1 MGLREVK
8 KEQTRRHIA
17 EVAGRLFAERGF
29 DRVTVA
35 EVAREAQVAE
45 ATVFNYFPA
54 KEDLFY
60 SRFESFER
68 GLLDAVRDRAPG
80 EPVLVAFR
88 RHLLDAGGLLAEA
101 ATDDAALE
109 RLRTVNRLISG
120 SAALR
125 TREQRVMAEATT
137 RLAALIAGEPGTDE
151 VTAYVVANALMG
163 VHRAL
168 IDHVRRSVLADDA
181 PARLAAE
188 VTDSAARAFDLL
200 ASGLR
205 QYGGNS

>member
-8 KEQTRRHIA
+8 KEQTRRHLA

-60 SRFESFER
+60 SRFESFES
-68 GLLDAVRDRAPG
+68 GLVDAVRDRAPG
-80 EPVLVAFR
+80 VPALAAFR
-88 RHLLDAGGLLAEA
+88 DRLLRTGGLLAQV
-101 ATDDAALE
+101 ATDAEAWE
-109 RLRTVNRLISG
+109 RLRTLNRIIAG

-125 TREQRVMAEATT
+125 TREQRVMAEATAALAGL
-137 RLAALIAGEPGTDE
+137 LAAEPGADE
-151 VTAYVVANALMG
+151 VTAYVIANALMG

-168 IDHVRRSVLADDA
+168 IDHVRRAVAAEVA
-181 PARLAAE
+181 PDRLAAE
-188 VTDSAARAFDLL
+188 TTEFGVRAFDLL
-200 ASGLR
+200 ATGL
-205 QYGGNS
+205 GGQS

>member
-8 KEQTRRHIA
+8 KEQTRRHLA

-60 SRFESFER
+60 SRFESFESS
-68 GLLDAVRDRAPG
+68 LVAAVRDRAPG
-80 EPVLVAFR
+80 ETALAAFR
-88 RHLLDAGGLLAEA
+88 GRLLQTGGLLAQV
-101 ATDDAALE
+101 ATDPEAWE
-109 RLRTVNRLISG
+109 RLRTLNRVISG

-125 TREQRVMAEATT
+125 TREQRVMAEATVELSGV
-137 RLAALIAGEPGTDE
+137 LAAEPGGDA

-168 IDHVRRSVLADDA
+168 IDHVRRAVAAGVA
-181 PARLAAE
+181 PGRIAAE
-188 VTDSAARAFDLL
+188 TTDVGVRAFDLL
-200 ASGLR
+200 ATGL
-205 QYGGNS
+205 GGES

>member
-8 KEQTRRHIA
+8 KEQTRRHLA

-60 SRFESFER
+60 SRFERFESS
-68 GLLDAVRDRAPG
+68 LVAAVRDRAPG
-80 EPVLVAFR
+80 ETALAAFR
-88 RHLLDAGGLLAEA
+88 GRLMETGGLLAQV
-101 ATDDAALE
+101 ATDPEAWE
-109 RLRTVNRLISG
+109 RLRTLNRVISG

-125 TREQRVMAEATT
+125 TREQRVMAEATVELAGV
-137 RLAALIAGEPGTDE
+137 LAAEPGGDA

-168 IDHVRRSVLADDA
+168 IDHVRRAVVAGVA
-181 PARLAAE
+181 PGRIAAE
-188 VTDSAARAFDLL
+188 TTDFGVRAFDLL
-200 ASGLR
+200 ASGL
-205 QYGGNS
+205 GGES